1 MKFTL
6 NIFKE
11 YIVVCDLCKKEEA
24 IFHFQE
30 NSSSGKRKI
39 NLCMNCAIKKGFNF
53 SMFQFQDILIDF
65 LLNIFSPDQN
75 SGYSLGNI
83 AFEADICPSCG
94 KSFHSIVETGEV
106 GCAICYNVY
115 NGYVSNFIYARN
127 NSLNYLGKY
136 PVRYREI
143 SIHREKLLEL
153 KNELNESILT
163 QDFMKAAKVRDKIKE
178 IKQEFKSTRKQ
189 KGKLNE

>member
-1 MKFTL
+1 M
-6 NIFKE
+6 
-11 YIVVCDLCKKEEA
+11 
-24 IFHFQE
+24 
-30 NSSSGKRKI
+30 
-39 NLCMNCAIKKGFNF
+39 
-53 SMFQFQDILIDF
+53 
-65 LLNIFSPDQN
+65 
-75 SGYSLGNI
+75 
-83 AFEADICPSCG
+83 
-94 KSFHSIVETGEV
+94 
-106 GCAICYNVY
+106 
-115 NGYVSNFIYARN
+115 
-127 NSLNYLGKY
+127 GKY